1 MLKPHRVITDR
12 INSYAAEA
20 QAFVRRRRHHRRPYV
35 RIQFHDGDALDL
47 PLESPEGALVTAAAE
62 ALIDSAPTP
71 D

>member
-20 QAFVRRRRHHRRPYV
+20 QAFMRRRRHHRRPYV
-35 RIQFHDGDALDL
+35 RIQYRDGDAVDL
-47 PLESPEGALVTAAAE
+47 PLGSAEGASVQAAAE
-62 ALIDSAPTP
+62 ALLDSTPTP